1 MAKCFT
7 SEELLSRWEDQRE
20 IKNLMGRLSQDYT
33 LKKEGEMFQKY
44 WSDRSDVSLGVNDGW
59 FVGPESVAAYYA
71 SEAERIR
78 LESSLIQAAFPAELG
93 DKSEEEVYGVGM
105 MTYRPVDTPV
115 IELSEDGQTAKGLWT
130 IRGSY
135 SLLTAGG
142 PQGFWEWGWFAVDFV
157 REGENWKIWHMQYLR
172 EIDRPCGGA
181 WVGEAK
187 TYDEIPEFA
196 AMKDFRYA
204 EPDVKTVLRA
214 PYSAARPFTPAPRMP
229 EPYVTFAETFSYGL

>member
-1 MAKCFT
+1 MAKYFT
-7 SEELLSRWEDQRE
+7 SEELLSRWEDQRK

-33 LKKEGEMFQKY
+33 LKKEGEMFKKY
-44 WSDRSDVSLGVNDGW
+44 WSDRADVCLGVNDGW
-59 FVGPESVAAYYA
+59 FTGPESVAAYYA
-71 SEAERIR
+71 SQAERIA
-78 LESSLIQAAFPAELG
+78 LESRLIQAAFPAELG

-142 PQGFWEWGWFAVDFV
+142 PQSFWEWGWFAVDFV
-157 REGENWKIWHMQYLR
+157 RAGDDWKIWHMQYLR
-172 EIDRPCGGA
+172 EIDRSCGSS

-187 TYDEIPEFA
+187 VYDEIPEFA
-196 AMKDFRYA
+196 EMKNFRYA
-204 EPDVKTVLRA
+204 EPDVKATLRA
-214 PYSAARPFTPAPRMP
+214 PYSADRPFTPGPRMP
-229 EPYVTFAETFSYGL
+229 EPYATFAETFSYGL